1 MCAYLGACALQR
13 ICTYLFI
20 KEHLVILIEV
30 CHKKNAAHILLTD
43 GIVRFT
49 DRIMRFTLSV
59 FLVPPY
65 VSDTCV
71 HIAALRFRSV
81 FHMAF
86 NFCILV
92 IHISYGSVIGRNM
105 TWWLWTNQIEE
116 SDRRRQG
123 VHPMAD
129 LDWLKIV
136 SGVIKRTILILVTPS
151 KQQWRYQNYVW
162 WTERATASK
171 STAAC
176 FGRGLLPAGQ

>member
-71 HIAALRFRSV
+71 HFAALRFRSV

-123 VHPMAD
+123 VR
-129 LDWLKIV
+129 
-136 SGVIKRTILILVTPS
+136 RTRQGCI
-151 KQQWRYQNYVW
+151 QWRI
-162 WTERATASK
+162 WTGWKLFQVLSNAQYS
-171 STAAC
+171 S
-176 FGRGLLPAGQ
+176 